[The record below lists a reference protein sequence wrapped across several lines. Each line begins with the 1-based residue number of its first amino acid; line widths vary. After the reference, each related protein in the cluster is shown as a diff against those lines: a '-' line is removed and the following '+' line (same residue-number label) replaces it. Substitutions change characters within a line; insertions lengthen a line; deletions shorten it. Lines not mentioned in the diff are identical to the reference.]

1 MKKCLFTYGNHNIN
15 NLFDSH
21 PAKIN
26 FHGQWIALK
35 DQLYKLGIEL
45 VSKEFTN
52 SKSFDLEIL
61 LNAWKT
67 NNTK

>member
-1 MKKCLFTYGNHNIN
+1 MKKCLFTYGNYDIN

-26 FHGQWIALK
+26 LHGQWIALK
-35 DQLYKLGIEL
+35 DQLYKNGIEL

-52 SKSFDLEIL
+52 LEFLI
-61 LNAWKT
+61 
-67 NNTK
+67 